1 MDATDLYRGPLEEFV
16 ARRNAL
22 VRELRSSDP
31 DAAGAAAKLRKP
43 SVAVWAIDQL
53 ATDDPEVVVEL
64 LAAGADAREAQ
75 HAAATQ
81 DDSRDDLLRATGR
94 LRDAVEAV
102 ARAAIGVLESTG
114 HAGGDETGRRIRA
127 TLQAAATGRAAD
139 RLALWRGT
147 LDRDLAP
154 SGFGAV
160 DAPEPDGAQL
170 AAVLA
175 PLRRPASAKPR
186 REAQGRRQPSPEARE
201 RQEAERAT
209 ATEES
214 AAERARALATT
225 KRLAAQRLAD
235 AARAADDEASAAEQA
250 ADEAERA
257 ARAARASLGR

>member
-1 MDATDLYRGPLEEFV
+1 MDATDLYRGPLEDFV

-22 VRELRSSDP
+22 VSELRSSDP

-53 ATDDPEVVVEL
+53 AGDDPDVVVEL

-81 DDSRDDLLRATGR
+81 DDSRDALLAATGR

-102 ARAAIGVLESTG
+102 ARAAVGVLESAG
-114 HAGGDETGRRIRA
+114 HASSDETGRRIRA
-127 TLQAAATGRAAD
+127 TLQTAATGRAAD

-175 PLRRPASAKPR
+175 PLRRPGSAKPR
-186 REAQGRRQPSPEARE
+186 RQTQGRSQPRIEARE
-201 RQEAERAT
+201 RQEAERAA
-209 ATEES
+209 ATQD
-214 AAERARALATT
+214 ATAERARALATT
-225 KRLAAQRLAD
+225 KRLAARRVAE
-235 AARAADDEASAAEQA
+235 AARVADDEAAAAERA

-257 ARAARASLGR
+257 AQAARAALGR